1 MGSPFKLAMG
11 QMLVSG
17 GEPAQNLDRAVAMI
31 ADAARIGCAAIV
43 LPECLD
49 VGWTHPLAREL
60 AEPIPGPRSN
70 RLCTAAERYSIY
82 VTAGLTERA
91 GERVYNSAILISD
104 AGEIILKHRKINILK
119 VAQDLYS
126 TGDSLGIVDTPI
138 GKLGVSIC
146 ADNFHDSLALAHSMA
161 RMGMQILLSPCAW
174 AVKPDFDHE
183 ETPYGATWIKPY
195 TELAGLYDVTVVG
208 VSNVGPIS
216 DGVWK
221 GRKCIGC
228 SLAVGPGGVVIA
240 RAPYGVN
247 AEALLPVEVAPI
259 PRTVTGTDISAMLEA
274 KGCKRP

>member
-1 MGSPFKLAMG
+1 MGSSFRLALG

-17 GEPAQNLDRAVAMI
+17 GEPARNLDRAVGMI
-31 ADAARIGCAAIV
+31 ADAARTGCEAIV

-49 VGWTHPLAREL
+49 LGWTHPLAREL
-60 AEPIPGPRSN
+60 AEPIPGPHSEK
-70 RLCTAAERYSIY
+70 LCAAAGKNSIY

-91 GERVYNSAILISD
+91 GDRVYNSAILISD
-104 AGEIILKHRKINILK
+104 AGDIILKHRKINILK

-126 TGDSLGIVDTPI
+126 TGDSLGVVDTPI

-146 ADNFHDSLALAHSMA
+146 ADNFHDSLALSHSMA
-161 RMGMQILLSPCAW
+161 RMGMQVLLSPCAW

-183 ETPYGATWIKPY
+183 KTPYGATWTKPY
-195 TELAGLYDVTVVG
+195 TELARLYDVTVVG

-228 SLAVGPGGVVIA
+228 SLAIGPGGVVIA
-240 RAPYGVN
+240 KAPYGVD
-247 AEALLPVEVAPI
+247 AEVLLPIEVAPI
-259 PRTVTGTDISAMLEA
+259 PRTVTGTDISATLEA
-274 KGCKRP
+274 TGCEQP